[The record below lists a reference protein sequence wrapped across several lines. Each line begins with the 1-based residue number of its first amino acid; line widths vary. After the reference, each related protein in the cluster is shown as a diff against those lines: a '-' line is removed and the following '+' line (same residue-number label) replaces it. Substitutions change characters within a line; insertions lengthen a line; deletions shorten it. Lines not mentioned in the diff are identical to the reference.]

1 MIESILRVEAL
12 SSGYD
17 KETVFT
23 NLNTSIQKGKITTI
37 IGPNGCGKSTLL
49 KTIGRILQQKNGKVY
64 LHGEDMMSMP
74 TKAIAKRLALLSQ
87 SPVAPAQLKVDELI
101 SYGRFPHRKNIGTLS
116 KKDMEVIEWAMT
128 VTKTIEYRN
137 REINQLSGGQRQKVW
152 LAMALAQ
159 ETEILLL
166 DEPTTYLDMAHQ
178 LEMLKIVKQLNKKHQ
193 CTVVMVLHD
202 INHAARFSD
211 ELIAMR
217 GGEIITTGTPKEI
230 LTKEVMKKVFQ
241 IDAKI
246 MFDEETG
253 APVCYGYETL
263 EEV

>member
-1 MIESILRVEAL
+1 MIESILRVEQL
-12 SSGYD
+12 SSGYE
-17 KETVFT
+17 KQTVFT

-49 KTIGRILQQKNGKVY
+49 KTIGRILHQKSGRVY
-64 LHGEDMMSMP
+64 LQELDMKSLS
-74 TKAIAKRLALLSQ
+74 TKDIAKRLALLSQ
-87 SPVAPAQLKVDELI
+87 SPVAPAQLKVEELI

-116 KKDMEVIEWAMT
+116 KKDIEIIEWAMK
-128 VTKTIEYRN
+128 VTKTIEFRS
-137 REINQLSGGQRQKVW
+137 RDIDQLSGGQRQKVW

-178 LEMLKIVKQLNKKHQ
+178 LEMLKIVEELNKKHR
-193 CTVVMVLHD
+193 CTIVMVLHD
-202 INHAARFSD
+202 INHAARFSH

-217 GGEIITTGTPKEI
+217 NGEIIETGTPKEI
-230 LTKEVMKKVFQ
+230 ITKEVMKKVFQ

-246 MFDEETG
+246 MFDEDT
-253 APVCYGYETL
+253 ASPVCYGYETL

>member
-1 MIESILRVEAL
+1 MIESILRVEEL
-12 SSGYD
+12 SSGYE
-17 KETVFT
+17 KQTVFT
-23 NLNTSIQKGKITTI
+23 NLNTSIKKGKITTI

-49 KTIGRILQQKNGKVY
+49 KTIGRIIHQKNGKVF
-64 LHGEDMMSMP
+64 LQEEDMMSMP
-74 TKAIAKRLALLSQ
+74 TKAIAKRLAMLSQ

-116 KKDMEVIEWAMT
+116 KKDIEVIEWAMT

-178 LEMLKIVKQLNKKHQ
+178 LEMLKIVEQLNKKHQ

-202 INHAARFSD
+202 INHAARFSH

-246 MFDEETG
+246 MFDEETE